1 MSAGAGEAA
10 APLGER
16 LLAAAPLVL
25 TAAYLGQVA
34 HLPLVGGAL
43 ALLLVLTSLVGP
55 RLRLGVVERALLAAL
70 SVGVM
75 LLWDRLLL
83 PEEDTMPADTLPRP
97 WLAMAAYALLA
108 AATRQITR
116 APAGGALAQSGYG
129 LIALGACGQTRA
141 LVPFGI
147 LMTLHLG
154 LLLLSHRSTERDRPA
169 WARLPGALRRAALLV
184 VATSG
189 LLAGLLTLPLKP
201 TSGWLQGH
209 LLPSYFGSEQTRVGF
224 SEHLRLGDLQRVLE
238 SNRPVLRLRGP
249 RSDYLRGGVY
259 SRYQHNLWSGEARA
273 VTPAAPGATPAA
285 APRPRHRVVT
295 VARGPLQ
302 GAGAVE
308 AEVLT
313 GAARHQEP
321 FFAPLGLRA
330 LATRSGDIQVAP
342 LGVLE
347 RNGERLWWI
356 PTALEEPED
365 LGAGRVVP
373 LEPPGPEDLQ
383 LPRDSAAALRALAAG
398 FVGDAREGD
407 VGLRL
412 ARIEQRLLSD
422 YRYSLR
428 FQRRSGKDPLL
439 EFLTRDKQGHCEYF
453 AAAMTLLA
461 RAAGVPARLV
471 GGYRVAEENS
481 LGGYYLVRERN
492 AHAWSEAFVPG
503 RGWQTWDATPASGV
517 PDNQPHRSPWLAAL
531 SDYAQ
536 VLAGRAWAW
545 LLAQSPLRIGAPL
558 TLVVLLGLWVRW
570 RQRRRL
576 RRSDGGTVERH
587 LPLPAFAV
595 LEAALGARGLARPA
609 HEPLEVYAERL
620 RGGSLGT
627 RGEEA
632 AALVTRYAAL
642 RYGTSWERRDEEAL
656 SADLVSLSAALR

>member
-1 MSAGAGEAA
+1 MSAGEAA

-34 HLPLVGGAL
+34 HLPLLGAAL
-43 ALLLVLTSLVGP
+43 ALLLVVTSLVGP
-55 RLRLGVVERALLAAL
+55 RLRLGVVERVLLAAL
-70 SVGVM
+70 SVGVI

-97 WLAMAAYALLA
+97 WLAMAAYTLLA
-108 AATRQITR
+108 AATRQLTR

-147 LMTLHLG
+147 LMTLHLL

-169 WARLPGALRRAALLV
+169 WARLPRALRRAALLV
-184 VATSG
+184 VAASG

-201 TSGWLQGH
+201 ASGWLQGH
-209 LLPSYFGSEQTRVGF
+209 LLPSYFGAEQTRVGF

-273 VTPAAPGATPAA
+273 VAQAAD
-285 APRPRHRVVT
+285 APRPKHRVVA
-295 VARGPLQ
+295 VAKGPLL

-383 LPRDSAAALRALAAG
+383 LPRESAAALRALAAR
-398 FVGDAREGD
+398 FVGDARED
-407 VGLRL
+407 AVGLRL
-412 ARIEQRLLSD
+412 ARIEQRLLTD

-428 FQRRSGKDPLL
+428 FQRRGGKDPLL

-471 GGYRVAEENS
+471 GGYRVAEENP

-536 VLAGRAWAW
+536 VQAGRAWAW
-545 LLAQSPLRIGAPL
+545 VLAQSPLRIGAPL
-558 TLVVLLGLWVRW
+558 TLVVVLGLWVRW

-576 RRSDGGTVERH
+576 RGSDGGPVERH

-620 RGGSLGT
+620 RGADGSLGP

-632 AALVTRYAAL
+632 AALITRYAAL
-642 RYGTSWERRDEEAL
+642 RYGTSWGRRDEEAL
-656 SADLVSLSAALR
+656 SAELLALSAALR